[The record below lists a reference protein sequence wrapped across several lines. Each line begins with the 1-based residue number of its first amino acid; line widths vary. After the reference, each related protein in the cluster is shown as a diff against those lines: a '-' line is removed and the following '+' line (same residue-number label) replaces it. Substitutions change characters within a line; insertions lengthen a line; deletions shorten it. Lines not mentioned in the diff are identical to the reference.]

1 MPGLDALW
9 QTAAPGPSDE
19 PGQGRDPSDHR
30 YAAQRGPHGGCGL
43 TRNGVGKH
51 RRLAAVADQLL
62 LRRVL
67 RQAATVVCT
76 AVTACMLVAGLIT
89 VVLASLD
96 SAKHSAPSA
105 PPPVPGQAAAGATQ
119 PTSSARPTPPTQG
132 ASVAYHPTRP
142 VTLNQ
147 PTGSTAAPASPP
159 RPTGSPTL
167 TPPAPK
173 VSSSVPSPVGSSEP
187 RTRHPRLPT
196 SHRTRTRP
204 PRR

>member
-9 QTAAPGPSDE
+9 QTAAPGPSEE

-30 YAAQRGPHGGCGL
+30 YAAQRGPLGDCGL
-43 TRNGVGKH
+43 MRNGVGKH

-67 RQAATVVCT
+67 RQAATVVFT
-76 AVTACMLVAGLIT
+76 TVAGCMLVAGLIS

-96 SAKHSAPSA
+96 SAKHSGPSA

-119 PTSSARPTPPTQG
+119 PTSYARPTPPTQG
-132 ASVAYHPTRP
+132 ASVGYYPTRP

-147 PTGSTAAPASPP
+147 PTSSTATPSSPP
-159 RPTGSPTL
+159 RPTGSPML

-173 VSSSVPSPVGSSEP
+173 VSSSVPSPVGSSDQ

-196 SHRTRTRP
+196 SHRTKTRP
-204 PRR
+204 PFR